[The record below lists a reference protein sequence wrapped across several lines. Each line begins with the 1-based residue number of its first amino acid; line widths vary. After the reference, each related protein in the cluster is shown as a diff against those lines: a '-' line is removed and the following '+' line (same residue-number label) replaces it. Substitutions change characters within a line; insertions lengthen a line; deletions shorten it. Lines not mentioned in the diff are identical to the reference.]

1 MNTALTSGL
10 LGYGLLLSTASAALF
25 QWKLRSRHSRP
36 PVGFKLL
43 RGPGELSLRALR
55 RIESRLPLLLLG
67 GVLLPLFVSLALILY
82 APLLDG
88 ALRLIALILG
98 WAGFGTLVFY
108 YGRHVYRELNRRR
121 DLELRYLGER
131 AVAEELAPLLAQ
143 GYRLF
148 HDVAIHGIE
157 SELDLDHILVG
168 PNGVAAIESE
178 TRQRDTGKGANRDHE
193 VTFDGKQLVWPWGT
207 DRDTVGNIEGE
218 CASFS
223 KWLLQTTGYRIQAT
237 ALLTIPG
244 WWVNITGRGI
254 VTVAN
259 HKQVLAAATAR
270 EDTFLS
276 PEQIEKICRE
286 LELHC
291 RDVEC

>member
-1 MNTALTSGL
+1 MNTALISGL
-10 LGYGLLLSTASAALF
+10 FGYGVLLSTAGAALF
-25 QWKLRSRHSRP
+25 QWRLCSRRSRP
-36 PVGFKLL
+36 PVEFKLL
-43 RGPGELSLRALR
+43 RGPGELTLRTLR
-55 RIESRLPLLLLG
+55 QLEMRLPLLLLG
-67 GVLLPLFVSLALILY
+67 GVLLPLFAGVALVVFL
-82 APLLDG
+82 PQLEGLLRV
-88 ALRLIALILG
+88 LLSVFG
-98 WAGFGTLVFY
+98 WAGFLAFLFF
-108 YGRHVYRELNRRR
+108 YGRYLHRVLGLRR

-157 SELDLDHILVG
+157 SKLDLDHVLVG
-168 PNGVAAIESE
+168 PNGVTAIESE
-178 TRQRDTGKGANRDHE
+178 TRQRETGRQASRDHE
-193 VTFDGKQLVWPWGT
+193 VTFDGRQLIWPWGP
-207 DRDTVGNIEGE
+207 DRDTVAGIEGE

-223 KWLLQTTGYRIQAT
+223 KWLLQTTGYRIHAN
-237 ALLTIPG
+237 ALLTVPG
-244 WWVNITGRGI
+244 WWIDITGRGI

-259 HKQVLAAATAR
+259 HKQVLAAATAKQ
-270 EDTFLS
+270 EAFLA

>member
-1 MNTALTSGL
+1 MNTALISGL
-10 LGYGLLLSTASAALF
+10 FGYGVLLSTAGAALF
-25 QWKLRSRHSRP
+25 QWRLCSRRARP
-36 PVGFKLL
+36 PVEFKLL

-55 RIESRLPLLLLG
+55 QLEARLPLLLLG
-67 GVLLPLFVSLALILY
+67 GVLLPLFVGVALLVY
-82 APLLDG
+82 LPLLAG
-88 ALRLIALILG
+88 LLRVILSVFG
-98 WAGFGTLVFY
+98 WAGFLAGIFY
-108 YGRHVYRELNRRR
+108 YGRHVHRQLNLRRE
-121 DLELRYLGER
+121 LELRYLGER

-157 SELDLDHILVG
+157 SKLDLDHVLVG
-168 PNGVAAIESE
+168 PNGVTAIESE
-178 TRQRDTGKGANRDHE
+178 TRQRDTGKNASRDHE
-193 VTFDGKQLVWPWGT
+193 ITFDGRQLIWPWGT
-207 DRDTVGNIEGE
+207 DRDTVAAIEGE

-223 KWLLQTTGYRIQAT
+223 KWLLQTTGYRIQAA
-237 ALLTIPG
+237 ALLTVPG
-244 WWVNITGRGI
+244 WWVDITGRGI

-270 EDTFLS
+270 QETFLN

>member
-1 MNTALTSGL
+1 MNTALISGL
-10 LGYGLLLSTASAALF
+10 FGYGVLLSTASAALF
-25 QWKLRSRHSRP
+25 QWRLCSRRARP
-36 PVGFKLL
+36 PVEFKLL

-55 RIESRLPLLLLG
+55 QLEARLPLLLLG
-67 GVLLPLFVSLALILY
+67 GVLLPLFAGVALVLY
-82 APLLDG
+82 LPLLDG
-88 ALRLIALILG
+88 LLRVILSVLG
-98 WAGFGTLVFY
+98 WAGFLAGVFY
-108 YGRHVYRELNRRR
+108 YGRHLYRQLNLRRA
-121 DLELRYLGER
+121 LELRYLGER
-131 AVAEELAPLLAQ
+131 AVAEELAPLLTQ

-157 SELDLDHILVG
+157 SKLDLDHVLVG
-168 PNGVAAIESE
+168 PNGVTAIESE
-178 TRQRDTGKGANRDHE
+178 TRQRDTGKNASRDHE
-193 VTFDGKQLVWPWGT
+193 VTFDGRQLVWPWGT
-207 DRDTVGNIEGE
+207 DRDTVAAIEGE

-237 ALLTIPG
+237 ALLTVPG
-244 WWVNITGRGI
+244 WWVDITGRGI

-270 EDTFLS
+270 QEMFLN